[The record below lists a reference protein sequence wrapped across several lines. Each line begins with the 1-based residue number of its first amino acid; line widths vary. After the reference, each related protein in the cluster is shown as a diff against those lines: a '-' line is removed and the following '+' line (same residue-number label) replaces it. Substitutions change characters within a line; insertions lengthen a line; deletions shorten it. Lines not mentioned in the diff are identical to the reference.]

1 MEDKLNDQK
10 LEDVAG
16 GAGFYPNNP
25 DRRRVSGLQTGYL
38 AMRSA
43 PTYDFGN
50 EIRGAELYNGD
61 VVFIRGAY
69 TQGYDGRTYVTVF
82 APKNGVTGYVNAS
95 FLAW

>member
-1 MEDKLNDQK
+1 MEDKFKDQK
-10 LEDVAG
+10 LEEVAG
-16 GAGFYPNNP
+16 GGAGYYPNP
-25 DRRRVSGLQTGYL
+25 DQRRVSGLQTGYL
-38 AMRSA
+38 AMRTA
-43 PTYDFGN
+43 PTYDERN

-61 VVFIRGAY
+61 VVYIRGAY